1 MTPCKRVEIVIEEA
15 LVPRVRELLISL
27 GATAFTLLP
36 QARGQGDRGR
46 RRGDDPTGTLTN
58 AVIIVA
64 CDEVELAERIANA
77 MQPLLTQSGGMC
89 LISDAQ
95 WVDH

>member
-27 GATAFTLLP
+27 GASAYTLLP

-58 AVIIVA
+58 AIIIIA
-64 CDEVELAERIANA
+64 CKDAELAERVAQGV
-77 MQPLLTQSGGMC
+77 QPLLTQSGGMC
-89 LISDAQ
+89 LISDAL
-95 WVDH
+95 WVEH